1 VNPSFLA
8 AGRLFL
14 LLGMFSCGCGE
25 KNTGFTPVRG
35 RVFYKDQPLTR
46 GTIVFTP
53 DSERG
58 GRGDLATAEIQPDG
72 SYYLKTKDH
81 LGVFPGW
88 HRVTIIALEAMNN
101 QGGAEKFIEPR
112 SLLPDKY
119 RDPDLSGLCF
129 EVLPEQINVK
139 DFHLE

>member
-1 VNPSFLA
+1 MNPSFFA

-14 LLGMFSCGCGE
+14 LLGMISCGCGE
-25 KNTGFTPVRG
+25 KNTTFTQVRG
-35 RVFYKDQPLTR
+35 RVFYKNRLLTR

-58 GRGDLATAEIQPDG
+58 GRGGLATAEIQPDG
-72 SYYLKTKDH
+72 SYSLNTKDH
-81 LGVFPGW
+81 LGVIPGW

-101 QGGAEKFIEPR
+101 QGVAEMFIEPR

-129 EVLPEQINVK
+129 EVLPDQNNVK

>member
-1 VNPSFLA
+1 MNP
-8 AGRLFL
+8 LFL
-14 LLGMFSCGCGE
+14 RAGSIILFAALVSCGCDD
-25 KNTGFTPVRG
+25 KNTAFTAVRG
-35 RVFYKDQPLTR
+35 RVFYKDRPLTQ

-58 GRGDLATAEIQPDG
+58 GRGDLATAEIQSDG
-72 SYYLKTKDH
+72 SYSLKTKDH
-81 LGVFPGW
+81 LGVLPGW
-88 HRVTIIALEAMNN
+88 HRVTIIALEAANN
-101 QGGAEKFIEPR
+101 PDRADLFTEPR